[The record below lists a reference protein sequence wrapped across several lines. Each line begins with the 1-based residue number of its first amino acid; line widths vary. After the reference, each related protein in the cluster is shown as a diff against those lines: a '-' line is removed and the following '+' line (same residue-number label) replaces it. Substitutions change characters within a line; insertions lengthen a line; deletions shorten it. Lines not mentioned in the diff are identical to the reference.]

1 MIKHYIDLTL
11 TEEQTSG
18 MEGWLELLQESM
30 SMLVSVSGPDS
41 RRLFKLG
48 AKSEAFV
55 RSTLEA
61 AAAHEALLPAGI
73 REHMER
79 DAALRERLR
88 PIMVKLQNLLA
99 LVEGSYKLAGADL
112 MKNGTAVY
120 QILRLNGYQEGLEPL
135 LEQLGTRF
143 ARSSKKKAPAA
154 ESLAPATMDDAP
166 VNEAPSYAARQTR
179 GSPVHPTSPSG
190 DPVAAAKNP
199 PIAHHPRPEVTPRI
213 LPPLAGS
220 RFRPLPK
227 RGWRQ
232 MGFTE

>member
-1 MIKHYIDLTL
+1 MIKHHIDLTL
-11 TEEQTSG
+11 TEEQTSA

-61 AAAHEALLPAGI
+61 AAEHEALLPGGI

-88 PIMVKLQNLLA
+88 PILLKLQNLLA

-135 LEQLGTRF
+135 LEELGTRF
-143 ARSSKKKAPAA
+143 ARPSKKKAPTPETPASAA
-154 ESLAPATMDDAP
+154 LDDSRINETPSHGVPERSVAGGNPSARSAEPRAANQSAADQIMRTYRLDGGRHRQQGAADEEARLEILRSGPA
-166 VNEAPSYAARQTR
+166 VR
-179 GSPVHPTSPSG
+179 
-190 DPVAAAKNP
+190 
-199 PIAHHPRPEVTPRI
+199 
-213 LPPLAGS
+213 
-220 RFRPLPK
+220 
-227 RGWRQ
+227 
-232 MGFTE
+232 